1 MTAEDLLGNHYP
13 WSSPNTSV
21 YVLRAILHILN
32 LDILSDEAVLVKGEI
47 RFWSLLGLLVK

>member
-1 MTAEDLLGNHYP
+1 MIAEDLLGNHYP

-21 YVLRAILHILN
+21 YVLRTVLHILN

-47 RFWSLLGLLVK
+47 RFWSLLGLLLK